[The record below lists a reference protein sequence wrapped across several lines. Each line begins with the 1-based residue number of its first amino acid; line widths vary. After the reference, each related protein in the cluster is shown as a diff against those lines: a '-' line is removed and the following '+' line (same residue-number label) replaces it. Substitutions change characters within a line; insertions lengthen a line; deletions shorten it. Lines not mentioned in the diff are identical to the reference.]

1 MGHSVRQVSTM
12 TRLAAISAFL
22 LLADTALLPG
32 QSLSIGVK
40 GGVRASDDFQD
51 AATSESR
58 RYVVGP
64 TATLALPLGFA
75 IEFSRNNHEMPSL
88 TPSAT
93 NTLLGAHNG
102 LLSRGQRGIEYFSW
116 QGDVLGA
123 GTSVTPSQT
132 PLFAFLPTVSHLFS
146 SLASR
151 DHFSE
156 PTLRPR

>member
-12 TRLAAISAFL
+12 TRLAAILAFL

-75 IEFSRNNHEMPSL
+75 IEFSRNNHEMPSPDAFGDQH
-88 TPSAT
+88 PSRSAQRASIE
-93 NTLLGAHNG
+93 GAEGN
-102 LLSRGQRGIEYFSW
+102 
-116 QGDVLGA
+116 
-123 GTSVTPSQT
+123 
-132 PLFAFLPTVSHLFS
+132 
-146 SLASR
+146 
-151 DHFSE
+151 
-156 PTLRPR
+156 